1 MQARGSAIIAVGGV
15 NRRRSKSI
23 ATVNNVTAAL
33 ALLCEICGGVVSGGA
48 VSSGAAM
55 HCSLEC
61 AQAASGRVPGNYL
74 G

>member
-1 MQARGSAIIAVGGV
+1 MQIRGIAVGNV
-15 NRRRSKSI
+15 NRLRSK
-23 ATVNNVTAAL
+23 TVASANSVTAAL

-48 VSSGAAM
+48 VSSGAAL

>member
-1 MQARGSAIIAVGGV
+1 MQLRSPAMIAGVGV
-15 NRRRSKSI
+15 NYRRPKSI
-23 ATVNNVTAAL
+23 ATVNSMSAAL